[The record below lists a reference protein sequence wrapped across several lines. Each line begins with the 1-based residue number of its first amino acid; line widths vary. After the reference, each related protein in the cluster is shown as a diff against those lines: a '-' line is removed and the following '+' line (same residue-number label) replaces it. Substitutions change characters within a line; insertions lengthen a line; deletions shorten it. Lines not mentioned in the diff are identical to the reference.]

1 MMWGGRGGFAA
12 PFLPLRRQGKS
23 IVSASRPRGLWRH
36 LGRLLALLLLVGL
49 LALLPQVRL
58 LLPADI
64 VEIVPTNSGRPERCL
79 TCHQGIEAM
88 SASHPTEAFGCV
100 SCHGGVA
107 LATGAD
113 QAHAGMVVNPGALE
127 HAEQFCGK
135 CHARQIVTVPR
146 SIQATYAGAIGYVRR
161 AFGLQPDDTA
171 HYAVVA
177 IDHLE
182 KFSITAEDL
191 PPLQRFAADCLTCHL
206 HAEAIQAGYFY
217 RSTGCSA
224 CHVLYSNDGLY
235 RGSDPTIPADQPG
248 HPARHEFTLAIPYTQ
263 CNHCHNRGNFD
274 LRTMDFLERDDL
286 PAPADLS
293 GRARRLHE
301 YYQPIGQFTLCEWEL
316 DCIDCHTGR
325 EIMGDAVL
333 YNNRTAAQY
342 IQCRT
347 CHGTLDSPPLETVI
361 GSEEDLGYIRASLN
375 PNVDLA
381 LGATVIDTGRG
392 ETFWHVQ
399 KEGEAWI
406 LTGKASGE
414 RYEMPLV
421 MGSGC
426 QQQPDQQESHY
437 CHACHAY
444 DREQPLE

>member
-1 MMWGGRGGFAA
+1 
-12 PFLPLRRQGKS
+12 
-23 IVSASRPRGLWRH
+23 
-36 LGRLLALLLLVGL
+36 
-49 LALLPQVRL
+49 
-58 LLPADI
+58 
-64 VEIVPTNSGRPERCL
+64 
-79 TCHQGIEAM
+79 
-88 SASHPTEAFGCV
+88 
-100 SCHGGVA
+100 
-107 LATGAD
+107 
-113 QAHAGMVVNPGALE
+113 
-127 HAEQFCGK
+127 
-135 CHARQIVTVPR
+135 
-146 SIQATYAGAIGYVRR
+146 
-161 AFGLQPDDTA
+161 
-171 HYAVVA
+171 
-177 IDHLE
+177 
-182 KFSITAEDL
+182 
-191 PPLQRFAADCLTCHL
+191 
-206 HAEAIQAGYFY
+206 
-217 RSTGCSA
+217 
-224 CHVLYSNDGLY
+224 
-235 RGSDPTIPADQPG
+235 
-248 HPARHEFTLAIPYTQ
+248 
-263 CNHCHNRGNFD
+263 
-274 LRTMDFLERDDL
+274 
-286 PAPADLS
+286 
-293 GRARRLHE
+293 
-301 YYQPIGQFTLCEWEL
+301 
-316 DCIDCHTGR
+316 
-325 EIMGDAVL
+325 MGDAVL